1 MSLLRMPAA
10 EGGRL
15 AENVM
20 HFARVLRSAGVPVG
34 THKVLAALQALTFA
48 GIGRRED
55 FYWTLASVFV
65 DRREQ
70 RELFDQAFHMFW
82 RDPDLLG
89 RIMHM
94 MLPKVEGLP
103 AERDKTHHR
112 LQEAFGRGAPEAPKL
127 EQQPEQEIEI
137 DAFLSFS
144 SRELLQPMD
153 FESMTAAELAAAKR
167 LVARLQLPLREVR
180 TRRLAADPRGPRI
193 DRRASLKAG
202 IAAYGDAIPLRR
214 AAPRTVPPPLVVLVD
229 ISGSMSRYARMF
241 LHFVHAL
248 ANDPNT
254 ARRRVSVLLFG
265 TRLTSITRELRQRD
279 VDVALDRVSARVK
292 DWAGGTRIGACLH
305 DFNRLWS
312 RRLLG
317 QNACVLLLSDG
328 LDREGGEGLAAEME
342 RLHKSCRQLI
352 WLNPLLRYEG
362 FEARAAGIVAMR
374 PHVDLFLPAHNLESL
389 ADLGRLLAMPPGMRR
404 LEPRAA

>member
-10 EGGRL
+10 EAGQL

-20 HFARVLRSAGVPVG
+20 HFARVLRTAGMPVG
-34 THKVLAALQALTFA
+34 THQVLAALDALAVA

-55 FYWTLASVFV
+55 FYWTLASVFI

-103 AERDKTHHR
+103 AERDKSHHR
-112 LQEAFGRGAPEAPKL
+112 LQEAFGRGAPETPRL
-127 EQQPEQEIEI
+127 PQQAEQEIEI

-144 SRELLQPMD
+144 SRELLQQMD
-153 FESMTAAELAAAKR
+153 FESMTGAELAAAR
-167 LVARLQLPLREVR
+167 QLIARLELPLREVR
-180 TRRLAADPRGPRI
+180 MRRLVRAARGPRI
-193 DRRASLKAG
+193 DGRATLKAA
-202 IAAYGDAIPLRR
+202 ISAYGDIIPLRR
-214 AAPRTVPPPLVVLVD
+214 AAPRTMPPPLVVLVD

-248 ANDPNT
+248 VN
-254 ARRRVSVLLFG
+254 ARQRVSVLLFG
-265 TRLTSITRELRQRD
+265 TRLTSISRELRQRD
-279 VDVALDRVSARVK
+279 VDVALDRVAARVQ
-292 DWAGGTRIGACLH
+292 DWAGGTRIGTCLH

-352 WLNPLLRYEG
+352 WLNPLLRYDG

-389 ADLGRLLAMPPGMRR
+389 ADLGRMLAAP
-404 LEPRAA
+404 PRARRPEARAA